1 MLDKLCICHNE
12 CVADDSTDEVDEHV
26 ARWQRFWADTD
37 GFDANVEGAIT
48 RMQHIVR
55 TMRADSARAFAGSP
69 FTLEDYQTLHTLLV
83 QPYPVQATPAQLAEA
98 LHVTRAAVTSRL
110 DRLADAGL
118 ITRDVDTAD
127 RRRVIVRPTV
137 AGRAAWDHNV
147 YEGMARERQLFSAL
161 DAEDMR
167 QLNAILRKVIRSTGH
182 QPPLP

>member
-1 MLDKLCICHNE
+1 MLDKLSIFHDR

-26 ARWQRFWADTD
+26 ARWLRFWADTD

-55 TMRADSARAFAGSP
+55 RMRTDSARAFAGSP

-137 AGRAAWDHNV
+137 AGRAAWDEKVH
-147 YEGMARERQLFSAL
+147 EGMARERQLFSAL

-167 QLNAILRKVIRSTGH
+167 QLNAILRKVIRSTDH
-182 QPPLP
+182 QLPLP